1 MDLKTGRKIT
11 KLTPESLPKIYKD
24 VCDVLAE
31 KKSFLD
37 IMDEITFDRNL
48 PELTL
53 DEYKMICPSIID
65 VTDGYFITNAP
76 FDPLLITKYQLEKL
90 QKQFELESESDSAS
104 D

>member
-1 MDLKTGRKIT
+1 MDLKLGRKIT
-11 KLTPESLPKIYKD
+11 KLTPDSLPKIYKD
-24 VCDVLAE
+24 ACDVLAE

-37 IMDEITFDRNL
+37 IIDEITFDRSL

-90 QKQFELESESDSAS
+90 QKQFESDSKDSAS
-104 D
+104 N